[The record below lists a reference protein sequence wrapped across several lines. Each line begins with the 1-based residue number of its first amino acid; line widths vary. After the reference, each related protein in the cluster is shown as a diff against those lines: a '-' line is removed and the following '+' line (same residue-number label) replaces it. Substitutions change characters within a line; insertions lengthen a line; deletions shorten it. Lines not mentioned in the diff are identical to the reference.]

1 MKYTQSK
8 DALLS
13 LIREGGKL
21 DWMAQVK
28 LTALLSFPSMMAQLV
43 HIMMQ
48 YIDASMVGSLGAAA
62 SASIGL
68 VSTSIW
74 LFGSLCHAVSV
85 GFYVQVA
92 HRIGAND
99 FAGAR
104 EVLRQSFLACM
115 LFALMLSGIGVGV
128 SSYLPHW
135 LGGGEDICHNSSLY
149 FMFFSLCLPFSMLN
163 SLCAGMLRCS
173 GNMHI
178 PSILNI
184 GLCLLDVVFNWLLI
198 FPTRTYHLPFDHLPF
213 TDFNPQWS
221 MVNSQWSITIPG
233 AGLGVVGA
241 VLGTALAFI
250 ICSLLMCY
258 FTVVRSKEL
267 SLRQD
272 SGTFITQMKTL
283 RESIHISAPI
293 AMEHVILCGAQIVS
307 TIIVAPLGTVAIAAN
322 SFGITVEAL
331 CYMPGYGIA
340 DAATTLVG
348 QSLGAGRRFLARS
361 FGRITLG
368 MGMAF
373 MTLMAVVMYCCS
385 PALMSIMT
393 PDLDVQRLT
402 VQILRIEAFAEPMF
416 AASIVCYGIFV
427 GARDTLIPCTM
438 NLTSIWLARI
448 VPAALLA
455 ATMGLRGVW
464 IAMAGELCFRGIIF
478 LIRFRGDSWLKAFSK
493 HPKGEETSAA
503 G

>member
-1 MKYTQSK
+1 MNYTQSK
-8 DALLS
+8 DRLLS

-21 DWMAQVK
+21 DTLSQVK

-43 HIMMQ
+43 HILMQ
-48 YIDASMVGSLGAAA
+48 YIDASMVGSLGAHA

-68 VSTSIW
+68 VSTTIW
-74 LFGSLCHAVSV
+74 LFGSLCAAVSV

-92 HRIGAND
+92 HKIGAND

-104 EVLRQSFLACM
+104 EVLRQSFLSCL
-115 LFALMLSGIGVGV
+115 LFALVLSGIGVGI

-135 LGGGEDICHNSSLY
+135 LGGGDDICHDASLY
-149 FMFFSLCLPFSMLN
+149 FMFFSMCLPFSMLN

-184 GLCLLDVVFNWLLI
+184 GLCLLDVLFNWLLI
-198 FPTRTYHLPFDHLPF
+198 FPSRIIPLSLF
-213 TDFNPQWS
+213 TFHFSLN
-221 MVNSQWSITIPG
+221 VPG

-250 ICSLLMCY
+250 ICSSLMCY

-272 SGTFITQMKTL
+272 SGTFIPQISTL
-283 RESIHISAPI
+283 KESFHIAAPI
-293 AMEHVILCGAQIVS
+293 AVEHVILCGAQIVS
-307 TIIVAPLGTVAIAAN
+307 TLIVAPLGTVAIAAN

-331 CYMPGYGIA
+331 CYMPGYGIS
-340 DAATTLVG
+340 DAATALVG
-348 QSLGAGRRFLARS
+348 QSLGAGRRMLARS

-368 MGMAF
+368 MAMTF
-373 MTLMAVVMYCCS
+373 MTLMAVVMYCYS
-385 PALMSIMT
+385 PALLSVMT
-393 PDLDVQRLT
+393 PDADVQRLT
-402 VQILRIEAFAEPMF
+402 VQVLRIEAFAEPMF

-438 NLTSIWLARI
+438 NLASMWLVRI
-448 VPAALLA
+448 SLALLLVSRF
-455 ATMGLRGVW
+455 GLPGVW
-464 IAMAGELCFRGIIF
+464 IAMAVELCFRGIIF
-478 LIRFRGDSWLKAFSK
+478 LLRFRGNSWQGKFQ
-493 HPKGEETSAA
+493 
-503 G
+503 

>member
-8 DALLS
+8 DQLLS

-21 DWMAQVK
+21 DTLSQVK
-28 LTALLSFPSMMAQLV
+28 LTALLSFPSMMAQMV

-48 YIDASMVGSLGAAA
+48 YIDASMVGSLGASA

-68 VSTSIW
+68 VSTTIW
-74 LFGSLCHAVSV
+74 LFGSLCAAVSV

-92 HRIGAND
+92 HKIGAND

-104 EVLRQSFLACM
+104 EVLRQSFLSCI
-115 LFALMLSGIGVGV
+115 LFALVLSGIGVGI

-135 LGGGEDICHNSSLY
+135 LGGGEDICHDASLY

-173 GNMHI
+173 GNIHI

-184 GLCLLDVVFNWLLI
+184 GLCLLDVFFNWLLI
-198 FPTRTYHLPFDHLPF
+198 FPTRTLFG
-213 TDFNPQWS
+213 
-221 MVNSQWSITIPG
+221 ITIPG

-241 VLGTALAFI
+241 VLGTAIAFV
-250 ICSLLMCY
+250 ICSALMCY

-267 SLRQD
+267 SLKQD
-272 SGTFITQMKTL
+272 SGTFIPQLSTL
-283 RESIHISAPI
+283 RESVRIAAPI
-293 AMEHVILCGAQIVS
+293 AVEHVILCGAQIVS
-307 TIIVAPLGTVAIAAN
+307 TIIVAPLGTIAIAAN

-331 CYMPGYGIA
+331 CYMPGYGIS

-348 QSLGAGRRFLARS
+348 QSLGAGRRFLAKS

-368 MGMAF
+368 MGIMF
-373 MTLMAVVMYCCS
+373 MTLMAVIMYTTS
-385 PALMSIMT
+385 PVLMTFMT
-393 PDLDVQRLT
+393 PDVDVQHLT
-402 VQILRIEAFAEPMF
+402 VQVLRIEAFAEPMF

-427 GARDTLIPCTM
+427 GAKDTLIPCTM
-438 NLTSIWLARI
+438 NLMSMWLVRI
-448 VPAALLA
+448 SLALLLVSR
-455 ATMGLRGVW
+455 MGLQGVW
-464 IAMAGELCFRGIIF
+464 IAMAVELSFRGFIF
-478 LIRFRGDSWLKAFSK
+478 LIRFRSDSWLN
-493 HPKGEETSAA
+493 HMLQPKPSL
-503 G
+503 

>member
-21 DWMAQVK
+21 DWIAQVK
-28 LTALLSFPSMMAQLV
+28 LTALLSFPSMLAQLV

-48 YIDASMVGSLGAAA
+48 YIDASMVGSLGAQA

-74 LFGSLCHAVSV
+74 LFGSLCAAVSV

-92 HRIGAND
+92 HKIGAND

-104 EVLRQSFLACM
+104 EVLRQSFMACI
-115 LFALMLSGIGVGV
+115 LFALVLSCIGV
-128 SSYLPHW
+128 SISHYLPHW
-135 LGGGEDICHNSSLY
+135 LGGGEDICHDASLY
-149 FMFFSLCLPFSMLN
+149 FMFFSMCLPFSMLN

-173 GNMHI
+173 GNMHV

-184 GLCLLDVVFNWLLI
+184 GLCLLDVLFNWLLI
-198 FPTRTYHLPFDHLPF
+198 FPSRTYEGSI
-213 TDFNPQWS
+213 FNIQY
-221 MVNSQWSITIPG
+221 SIDIPG
-233 AGLGVVGA
+233 AGLGVAGA
-241 VLGTALAFI
+241 VLGTAIAFI
-250 ICSLLMCY
+250 ICSSLMCY

-272 SGTFITQMKTL
+272 SGTFIPQRSTL
-283 RESIHISAPI
+283 RESFRISAPI
-293 AMEHVILCGAQIVS
+293 AVEHVILCGAQIVS
-307 TIIVAPLGTVAIAAN
+307 TIIVAPLGTIAIAAN

-331 CYMPGYGIA
+331 CYMPGYGIS

-368 MGMAF
+368 MGITF

-385 PALMSIMT
+385 PALMSVMT
-393 PDLDVQRLT
+393 PDLNVQRLT
-402 VQILRIEAFAEPMF
+402 VEILRIEAFAEPMF

-438 NLTSIWLARI
+438 NLGSMWLVRI
-448 VPAALLA
+448 VLA
-455 ATMGLRGVW
+455 SILVTTMGLRGVW
-464 IAMAGELCFRGIIF
+464 IAMAIELCFRGIIF
-478 LIRFRGDSWLKAFSK
+478 LIRFRGDGWLKKFSVSK
-493 HPKGEETSAA
+493 
-503 G
+503 

>member
-8 DALLS
+8 DLLLS

-21 DWMAQVK
+21 DALSQVK
-28 LTALLSFPSMMAQLV
+28 LTALLSFPSMMAQMV

-48 YIDASMVGSLGAAA
+48 YIDASMVGSLGASA

-68 VSTSIW
+68 VSTTIW
-74 LFGSLCHAVSV
+74 LFGSLCAAVSV

-92 HRIGAND
+92 HKIGAND

-104 EVLRQSFLACM
+104 EVLRQSFLSCI
-115 LFALMLSGIGVGV
+115 LFALVLSGIGVGI

-135 LGGGEDICHNSSLY
+135 LGGGEDICHDASLY

-173 GNMHI
+173 GNIHI

-184 GLCLLDVVFNWLLI
+184 GLCLLDVFFNWLLI
-198 FPTRTYHLPFDHLPF
+198 FPTRTLFG
-213 TDFNPQWS
+213 
-221 MVNSQWSITIPG
+221 ITIPG

-241 VLGTALAFI
+241 VLGTAIAFV
-250 ICSLLMCY
+250 ICSALMCY

-267 SLRQD
+267 SLKQD
-272 SGTFITQMKTL
+272 SGTFIPQLSTL
-283 RESIHISAPI
+283 RESVRIAAPI
-293 AMEHVILCGAQIVS
+293 AVEHVILCGAQIVS
-307 TIIVAPLGTVAIAAN
+307 TIIVAPLGTIAIAAN

-331 CYMPGYGIA
+331 CYMPGYGIS

-348 QSLGAGRRFLARS
+348 QSLGAGRRFLAKS

-368 MGMAF
+368 MGIIF
-373 MTLMAVVMYCCS
+373 MTLMAVIMYTTS
-385 PALMSIMT
+385 PVLMTFMT
-393 PDLDVQRLT
+393 PDVDVQHLT
-402 VQILRIEAFAEPMF
+402 VQVLRIEAFAEPMF

-427 GARDTLIPCTM
+427 GAKDTLIPCTM
-438 NLTSIWLARI
+438 NLMSMWLVRI
-448 VPAALLA
+448 SLALLLVSG
-455 ATMGLRGVW
+455 MGLQGVW
-464 IAMAGELCFRGIIF
+464 IAMAVELSFRGLIF
-478 LIRFRGDSWLKAFSK
+478 LIRFRSDRWLN
-493 HPKGEETSAA
+493 HMPQPKPSL
-503 G
+503 

>member
-1 MKYTQSK
+1 MNYTQSK
-8 DALLS
+8 DRLLS

-21 DWMAQVK
+21 DTLSQVK

-43 HIMMQ
+43 HILMQ
-48 YIDASMVGSLGAAA
+48 YIDASMVGSLGAHA

-68 VSTSIW
+68 VSTTIW
-74 LFGSLCHAVSV
+74 LFGSLCAAVSV

-92 HRIGAND
+92 HKIGAND

-104 EVLRQSFLACM
+104 EVLRQSFLSCL
-115 LFALMLSGIGVGV
+115 LFALVLSGIGVGI

-135 LGGGEDICHNSSLY
+135 LGGGEDICHDASLY
-149 FMFFSLCLPFSMLN
+149 FMFFSMCLPFSMLN

-184 GLCLLDVVFNWLLI
+184 SLCLLDVFFNWLLI
-198 FPTRTYHLPFDHLPF
+198 FPTRIFHFSFF
-213 TDFNPQWS
+213 TFNFS
-221 MVNSQWSITIPG
+221 FNIPG

-250 ICSLLMCY
+250 ICSSLMCY

-272 SGTFITQMKTL
+272 SGTFIPQRSTL
-283 RESIHISAPI
+283 RESFRIAAPI
-293 AMEHVILCGAQIVS
+293 AVEHAILCGAQIVS
-307 TIIVAPLGTVAIAAN
+307 TLIVAPLGTIAIAAN
-322 SFGITVEAL
+322 SFGITIEAL
-331 CYMPGYGIA
+331 CYMPGYGIS

-348 QSLGAGRRFLARS
+348 QSLGAGRRLLAKS

-368 MGMAF
+368 MGMTF
-373 MTLMAVVMYCCS
+373 MTLMAVVMYCQS
-385 PALMSIMT
+385 PTLMSIMT
-393 PDLDVQRLT
+393 PDVAVQELT
-402 VQILRIEAFAEPMF
+402 VQVLRIEAFAEPMF

-438 NLTSIWLARI
+438 NLASMWFVRI
-448 VPAALLA
+448 SLALLLVS
-455 ATMGLRGVW
+455 TMGLQGVW
-464 IAMAGELCFRGIIF
+464 IAMAIELCFRGIIF
-478 LIRFRGDSWLKAFSK
+478 LIRFRGDNWLKAF
-493 HPKGEETSAA
+493 
-503 G
+503 

>member
-1 MKYTQSK
+1 MNYTQSK
-8 DALLS
+8 DRLLS

-21 DWMAQVK
+21 DILSQVK
-28 LTALLSFPSMMAQLV
+28 LTALLSFPSMMAQMV
-43 HIMMQ
+43 HILMQ
-48 YIDASMVGSLGAAA
+48 YIDAGMVGSLGASA

-74 LFGSLCHAVSV
+74 LFGSLCAAASV

-92 HRIGAND
+92 HKIGAND

-104 EVLRQSFLACM
+104 EILRQSFLSCI
-115 LFALMLSGIGVGV
+115 LFALVLSGIGISI

-135 LGGGEDICHNSSLY
+135 LGGGEDICHDASLY
-149 FMFFSLCLPFSMLN
+149 FMFFSMCLPFSMLN

-184 GLCLLDVVFNWLLI
+184 SLCLLDVFFNWLLI
-198 FPTRTYHLPFDHLPF
+198 FPTRIFQCSM
-213 TDFNPQWS
+213 FNGQWT
-221 MVNSQWSITIPG
+221 MTIPG

-241 VLGTALAFI
+241 VLGTAIAFI
-250 ICSLLMCY
+250 ICSSLMCY

-272 SGTFITQMKTL
+272 SGTYIPQLSTL
-283 RESIHISAPI
+283 RESFHIAAPI
-293 AMEHVILCGAQIVS
+293 AVEHVIMCGAQIVS
-307 TIIVAPLGTVAIAAN
+307 TIIVAPLGTIAIAAN

-331 CYMPGYGIA
+331 CYMPGYGIS

-348 QSLGAGRRFLARS
+348 QSLGAGRRLLARS

-368 MGMAF
+368 MGMTF
-373 MTLMAVVMYCCS
+373 MTLMAVVMFCYS
-385 PALMSIMT
+385 PALLSVMT
-393 PDLDVQRLT
+393 PDAAVQKLT
-402 VQILRIEAFAEPMF
+402 VQVLRIEAFAEPMF

-438 NLTSIWLARI
+438 NLASMWFVRI
-448 VPAALLA
+448 TLALLLVS
-455 ATMGLRGVW
+455 TMGLPGVW
-464 IAMAGELCFRGIIF
+464 IAMAMELCFRGIIF
-478 LIRFRGDSWLKAFSK
+478 LIRFHSDNWLKAFSK
-493 HPKGEETSAA
+493 
-503 G
+503 

>member
-1 MKYTQSK
+1 MNYTQSK
-8 DALLS
+8 DRLLS

-21 DWMAQVK
+21 DILSQVK
-28 LTALLSFPSMMAQLV
+28 LTALLSFPSMMAQMV
-43 HIMMQ
+43 HILMQ
-48 YIDASMVGSLGAAA
+48 YIDAGMVGSLGASA

-74 LFGSLCHAVSV
+74 LFGSLCAAASV

-92 HRIGAND
+92 HKIGAND
-99 FAGAR
+99 FGGAR
-104 EVLRQSFLACM
+104 EILRQSFLSCI
-115 LFALMLSGIGVGV
+115 LFALVLSGIGISI

-135 LGGGEDICHNSSLY
+135 LGGGEDICHDASLY
-149 FMFFSLCLPFSMLN
+149 FMFFSMCLPFSMLN

-184 GLCLLDVVFNWLLI
+184 SLCLLDVFFNWLLI
-198 FPTRTYHLPFDHLPF
+198 FPTRTFQLS
-213 TDFNPQWS
+213 TFNFQL
-221 MVNSQWSITIPG
+221 SINIPG

-241 VLGTALAFI
+241 VLGTAIAFI
-250 ICSLLMCY
+250 ICSSLMCY

-272 SGTFITQMKTL
+272 SGTYIPQLSTL
-283 RESIHISAPI
+283 RESFHIAAPI
-293 AMEHVILCGAQIVS
+293 AVEHVIMCGAQIVS
-307 TIIVAPLGTVAIAAN
+307 TIIVAPLGTIAITAN

-331 CYMPGYGIA
+331 CYMPGYGIS

-348 QSLGAGRRFLARS
+348 QSLGAGRRLLARS

-368 MGMAF
+368 MGMTF
-373 MTLMAVVMYCCS
+373 MTLMAVVMFCYS
-385 PALMSIMT
+385 PALLSVMT
-393 PDLDVQRLT
+393 PDVAVQKLT
-402 VQILRIEAFAEPMF
+402 VQVLRIEAFAEPMF

-438 NLTSIWLARI
+438 NLASMWFVRI
-448 VPAALLA
+448 TLALLLVS
-455 ATMGLRGVW
+455 TMGLPGVW
-464 IAMAGELCFRGIIF
+464 IAMAMELCFRGIIF
-478 LIRFRGDSWLKAFSK
+478 LIRFHSDSWLKAFSK
-493 HPKGEETSAA
+493 
-503 G
+503 

>member
-1 MKYTQSK
+1 MTYTQSK
-8 DALLS
+8 DQLLS

-21 DWMAQVK
+21 DTISQVK
-28 LTALLSFPSMMAQLV
+28 LAALLSFPSMMAQLV

-48 YIDASMVGSLGAAA
+48 YIDASMVGSLGAHA

-68 VSTSIW
+68 VSTTIW
-74 LFGSLCHAVSV
+74 LFGSLCSAASV

-92 HRIGAND
+92 HRIGACD

-104 EVLRQSFLACM
+104 QVLRQSFLSCI
-115 LFALMLSGIGVGV
+115 LFALVLSGIGVGI

-135 LGGGEDICHNSSLY
+135 LGGGEDICHDASLY
-149 FMFFSLCLPFSMLN
+149 FMFFSMCLPFSMLN

-178 PSILNI
+178 PSLLNM
-184 GLCLLDVVFNWLLI
+184 GMCLLDVVFNWLLI
-198 FPTRTYHLPFDHLPF
+198 FPSRTYHLPFNHLPF
-213 TDFNPQWS
+213 TDFSSQWS
-221 MVNSQWSITIPG
+221 MVNGQWSITIPG
-233 AGLGVVGA
+233 AGLGVAGA
-241 VLGTALAFI
+241 VLGTALAFV
-250 ICSLLMCY
+250 ICSGLMCY

-272 SGTFITQMKTL
+272 SGTFIPQLSTL
-283 RESIHISAPI
+283 REGIRIAAPI
-293 AMEHVILCGAQIVS
+293 AVEHVILCGAQIVS

-348 QSLGAGRRFLARS
+348 QSLGAGRRLLARS
-361 FGRITLG
+361 LGRITLG
-368 MGMAF
+368 MGMGM
-373 MTLMAVVMYCCS
+373 MTLMAVVMYTTS
-385 PALMSIMT
+385 PALMTLMT
-393 PDLDVQRLT
+393 PDPDVQRLT

-438 NLTSIWLARI
+438 NLSSIWLVRI
-448 VPAALLA
+448 ILA
-455 ATMGLRGVW
+455 YFLASTMGLRGVW
-464 IAMAGELCFRGIIF
+464 IAMAVELCFRGIIF
-478 LIRFRGDSWLKAFSK
+478 LIRFRGNSWLNKAPNK
-493 HPKGEETSAA
+493 TTKK
-503 G
+503 

>member
-8 DALLS
+8 DRLLS

-21 DWMAQVK
+21 DALAQIK
-28 LTALLSFPSMMAQLV
+28 LTALLSFPSMLAQMV

-48 YIDASMVGSLGAAA
+48 YIDASMVGSLGAHA

-68 VSTSIW
+68 VSTTIW
-74 LFGSLCHAVSV
+74 LFGSLCAAASV

-92 HRIGAND
+92 HKIGAND

-104 EVLRQSFLACM
+104 QVLRQSFLSCM
-115 LFALMLSGIGVGV
+115 LFALVLSAIGASI

-135 LGGGEDICHNSSLY
+135 LGGDADICHDATLY
-149 FMFFSLCLPFSMLN
+149 FLFFSLCLPFSMLN
-163 SLCAGMLRCS
+163 SLCSGMLRCS

-184 GLCLLDVVFNWLLI
+184 GLCLLDILFNWLLI
-198 FPTRTYHLPFDHLPF
+198 FPTRTYFG
-213 TDFNPQWS
+213 
-221 MVNSQWSITIPG
+221 ITIPG
-233 AGLGVVGA
+233 AGLGVAGA
-241 VLGTALAFI
+241 VLGTAIAYA
-250 ICSLLMCY
+250 ICSSLMCY

-272 SGTFITQMKTL
+272 SGTFLPQRETL
-283 RESIHISAPI
+283 RESIRIAAPI
-293 AMEHVILCGAQIVS
+293 AVEHVILCGAQIVS

-331 CYMPGYGIA
+331 CYMPGYGLS

-368 MGMAF
+368 MGITL
-373 MTLMAVVMYCCS
+373 MTLMAVVMYCYS
-385 PALMSIMT
+385 PALLSIMT
-393 PDLDVQRLT
+393 PDVAVQELT
-402 VQILRIEAFAEPMF
+402 VQVLRIEAFAEPMF

-438 NLTSIWLARI
+438 NLASIWFVRITLAY
-448 VPAALLA
+448 LLVSS
-455 ATMGLRGVW
+455 MGLQGVW
-464 IAMAGELCFRGIIF
+464 IAMAVELCFRGIIF
-478 LIRFRGDSWLKAFSK
+478 LIRFKGDGWLKAFSK
-493 HPKGEETSAA
+493 TNKGAE
-503 G
+503 

>member
-8 DALLS
+8 DRLLS

-21 DWMAQVK
+21 DTLSQVK

-48 YIDASMVGSLGAAA
+48 YIDASMVGSLGAHA

-68 VSTSIW
+68 VSTTIW
-74 LFGSLCHAVSV
+74 LFGSLCAAVSV

-92 HRIGAND
+92 HKIGASD
-99 FAGAR
+99 FVGAR
-104 EVLRQSFLACM
+104 QVLRQSFLSCI
-115 LFALMLSGIGVGV
+115 LFALMLSGIGVCI

-135 LGGGEDICHNSSLY
+135 LGGGADICHDASLY

-178 PSILNI
+178 SSILNI
-184 GLCLLDVVFNWLLI
+184 GLCLLDVLFNWLLI
-198 FPTRTYHLPFDHLPF
+198 FPTRTY
-213 TDFNPQWS
+213 QWS
-221 MVNSQWSITIPG
+221 MANGQWSITIPG
-233 AGLGVVGA
+233 ADLGVVGA
-241 VLGTALAFI
+241 VLGTAIAFG
-250 ICSLLMCY
+250 ICSMLMCY

-272 SGTFITQMKTL
+272 SEPPGSFLPQKNTL
-283 RESIHISAPI
+283 RESFRIAAPI
-293 AMEHVILCGAQIVS
+293 AVEHVILCGAQIMS

-331 CYMPGYGIA
+331 CYMPGYGIS

-368 MGMAF
+368 MGMTF
-373 MTLMAVVMYCCS
+373 MTLMGVVMYCCS
-385 PALMSIMT
+385 PALMSVMT
-393 PDLDVQRLT
+393 PDVDVQRLT
-402 VQILRIEAFAEPMF
+402 VQVLRIEAFAEPMF

-427 GARDTLIPCTM
+427 GAKDTLIPCTM
-438 NLTSIWLARI
+438 NLASIWFVRI
-448 VPAALLA
+448 SLALLLVSG
-455 ATMGLRGVW
+455 MGLRGVW
-464 IAMAGELCFRGIIF
+464 IAMAIELCFRGLIF
-478 LIRFRGDSWLKAFSK
+478 LLRFRGDSWLKRS
-493 HPKGEETSAA
+493 H
-503 G
+503 

>member
-1 MKYTQSK
+1 MNYTQSK
-8 DALLS
+8 DRLLS

-21 DWMAQVK
+21 DILSQVK
-28 LTALLSFPSMMAQLV
+28 LTALLSFPSMMAQMV
-43 HIMMQ
+43 HILMQ
-48 YIDASMVGSLGAAA
+48 YIDAGMVGSLGASA

-74 LFGSLCHAVSV
+74 LFGSLCAAASV

-92 HRIGAND
+92 HKIGAND
-99 FAGAR
+99 FGGAR
-104 EVLRQSFLACM
+104 EILRQSFLSCI
-115 LFALMLSGIGVGV
+115 LFALVLSGIGISI

-135 LGGGEDICHNSSLY
+135 LGGGEDICHDASLY
-149 FMFFSLCLPFSMLN
+149 FMFFSMCLPFSMLN

-184 GLCLLDVVFNWLLI
+184 SLCLLDVFFNWLLI
-198 FPTRTYHLPFDHLPF
+198 FPTRTYQLSIVNYQF
-213 TDFNPQWS
+213 S
-221 MVNSQWSITIPG
+221 MHIPG

-241 VLGTALAFI
+241 VLGTAIAFI
-250 ICSLLMCY
+250 ICSSLMCY

-272 SGTFITQMKTL
+272 SGTYIPQLSTL
-283 RESIHISAPI
+283 RESFHIAAPI
-293 AMEHVILCGAQIVS
+293 AVEHVIMCGAQIVS
-307 TIIVAPLGTVAIAAN
+307 TIIVAPLGTIAIAAN

-331 CYMPGYGIA
+331 CYMPGYGIS

-348 QSLGAGRRFLARS
+348 QSLGAGRRLLARS

-368 MGMAF
+368 MGMTF
-373 MTLMAVVMYCCS
+373 MTLMAVVMFCYS
-385 PALMSIMT
+385 PALLSVMT
-393 PDLDVQRLT
+393 PDVAVQKLT
-402 VQILRIEAFAEPMF
+402 VQVLRIEAFAEPMF

-438 NLTSIWLARI
+438 NLASMWFVRI
-448 VPAALLA
+448 TLALLLVS
-455 ATMGLRGVW
+455 TMGLPGVW
-464 IAMAGELCFRGIIF
+464 IAMAMELCFRGIIF
-478 LIRFRGDSWLKAFSK
+478 LIRFHSDSWLKAFSK
-493 HPKGEETSAA
+493 
-503 G
+503 

>member
-8 DALLS
+8 DQLLS

-21 DWMAQVK
+21 DALSQVK
-28 LTALLSFPSMMAQLV
+28 LTALLSFPSMMAQMV

-48 YIDASMVGSLGAAA
+48 YIDASMVGSLGASA

-68 VSTSIW
+68 VSTTIW
-74 LFGSLCHAVSV
+74 LFGSLCAAGSV

-92 HRIGAND
+92 HKIGAND

-104 EVLRQSFLACM
+104 EVLRQSFLSCI
-115 LFALMLSGIGVGV
+115 LFALVLSGIGVGI

-135 LGGGEDICHNSSLY
+135 LGGGEDICHDASLY

-173 GNMHI
+173 GNIHI

-184 GLCLLDVVFNWLLI
+184 GLCLLDVFFNWLLI
-198 FPTRTYHLPFDHLPF
+198 FPTRTLFG
-213 TDFNPQWS
+213 
-221 MVNSQWSITIPG
+221 ITIPG

-241 VLGTALAFI
+241 VLGTAIAFV
-250 ICSLLMCY
+250 ICSALMCY

-267 SLRQD
+267 SLKQD
-272 SGTFITQMKTL
+272 SGTFIPQLSTL
-283 RESIHISAPI
+283 RESVRIAAPI
-293 AMEHVILCGAQIVS
+293 AVEHVILCGAQIVS
-307 TIIVAPLGTVAIAAN
+307 TIIVAPLGTIAIAAN

-331 CYMPGYGIA
+331 CYMPGYGIS

-348 QSLGAGRRFLARS
+348 QSLGAGRRFLAKS

-368 MGMAF
+368 MGIMF
-373 MTLMAVVMYCCS
+373 MTLMAVVMYTTS
-385 PALMSIMT
+385 PVLMTFMT
-393 PDLDVQRLT
+393 PDVDVQHLT
-402 VQILRIEAFAEPMF
+402 VQVLRIEAFAEPMF

-427 GARDTLIPCTM
+427 GAKDTLIPCTM
-438 NLTSIWLARI
+438 NLMSMWLVRI
-448 VPAALLA
+448 SLALLLVSG
-455 ATMGLRGVW
+455 MGLQGVW
-464 IAMAGELCFRGIIF
+464 IAMAVELSFRGFIF
-478 LIRFRGDSWLKAFSK
+478 LIRFRSDSWLN
-493 HPKGEETSAA
+493 HMPQPKPSL
-503 G
+503 

>member
-8 DALLS
+8 DKLLS

-21 DWMAQVK
+21 DTLSQIK

-48 YIDASMVGSLGAAA
+48 YIDASMVGSLGAQA

-68 VSTSIW
+68 VSTTIW
-74 LFGSLCHAVSV
+74 LFGSLCAAASV

-92 HRIGAND
+92 HKIGASD
-99 FAGAR
+99 FVGAR
-104 EVLRQSFLACM
+104 QVLRQSFLSCI
-115 LFALMLSGIGVGV
+115 LFALVLSGIGVSI

-135 LGGGEDICHNSSLY
+135 LGGGEDICHDASLY

-184 GLCLLDVVFNWLLI
+184 GLCLLDVFFNWLLI
-198 FPTRTYHLPFDHLPF
+198 FPTRTYFG
-213 TDFNPQWS
+213 
-221 MVNSQWSITIPG
+221 ITIPG
-233 AGLGVVGA
+233 AGLGVAGA
-241 VLGTALAFI
+241 VLGTAIAFI
-250 ICSLLMCY
+250 ICSSLMCY

-272 SGTFITQMKTL
+272 NGTLTPSGRSFIPQKSTL
-283 RESIHISAPI
+283 RESFRIAAPI
-293 AMEHVILCGAQIVS
+293 GVEHAIMCGAQIAS
-307 TIIVAPLGTVAIAAN
+307 TWFVAKYGNTVAIAAN

-331 CYMPGYGIA
+331 CYMPGYGIS

-348 QSLGAGRRFLARS
+348 QSLGAGRRFLAKS

-368 MGMAF
+368 MGITF
-373 MTLMAVVMYCCS
+373 MSLMAVVMFCCS
-385 PALMSIMT
+385 PALLSIMT
-393 PDLDVQRLT
+393 PDAAVQQLT
-402 VQILRIEAFAEPMF
+402 VQVLRIEAFAEPMC

-427 GARDTLIPCTM
+427 GAKDTLIPCTM
-438 NLTSIWLARI
+438 NLTSIWLVRI
-448 VPAALLA
+448 VLIAILA
-455 ATMGLRGVW
+455 PTMGLQGIW
-464 IAMAGELCFRGIIF
+464 IAMAVELCFRGIIF
-478 LIRFRGDSWLKAFSK
+478 LIRFWGNSWLKAFSTTK
-493 HPKGEETSAA
+493 QK
-503 G
+503 

>member
-1 MKYTQSK
+1 MNYTQSK
-8 DALLS
+8 DRLLS

-21 DWMAQVK
+21 DTLSQVK

-48 YIDASMVGSLGAAA
+48 YIDASMVGSLGAQA

-68 VSTSIW
+68 VSTTIW
-74 LFGSLCHAVSV
+74 LFGSLCAAVSV

-99 FAGAR
+99 LAGAR
-104 EVLRQSFLACM
+104 EILRQSFLSCI
-115 LFALMLSGIGVGV
+115 LFALVLSGIGVAI

-135 LGGGEDICHNSSLY
+135 LGGGEDICHDASLY
-149 FMFFSLCLPFSMLN
+149 FMFFSMCLPFSMLN

-184 GLCLLDVVFNWLLI
+184 SLCLLDVFFNWLLI
-198 FPTRTYHLPFDHLPF
+198 FPTRTYQLSIVNYQF
-213 TDFNPQWS
+213 S
-221 MVNSQWSITIPG
+221 MHIPG

-241 VLGTALAFI
+241 VLGTAIAFI
-250 ICSLLMCY
+250 ICSSLMCY

-272 SGTFITQMKTL
+272 SGTYIPQLSTL
-283 RESIHISAPI
+283 RESFHIAAPI
-293 AMEHVILCGAQIVS
+293 AVEHVIMCGAQIVS
-307 TIIVAPLGTVAIAAN
+307 TIIVAPLGTIAIAAN

-331 CYMPGYGIA
+331 CYMPGYGIS

-348 QSLGAGRRFLARS
+348 QSLGAGRRLLARS

-368 MGMAF
+368 MGMTF
-373 MTLMAVVMYCCS
+373 MTLMAVVMFCYS
-385 PALMSIMT
+385 PALLSVMT
-393 PDLDVQRLT
+393 PDVAVQKLT
-402 VQILRIEAFAEPMF
+402 VQVLRIEAFAEPMF

-438 NLTSIWLARI
+438 NLASMWFVRI
-448 VPAALLA
+448 TLALLLVS
-455 ATMGLRGVW
+455 TMGLPGVW
-464 IAMAGELCFRGIIF
+464 IAMAMELCFRGIIF
-478 LIRFRGDSWLKAFSK
+478 LIRFHSDSWLKAFSK
-493 HPKGEETSAA
+493 
-503 G
+503 

>member
-1 MKYTQSK
+1 MNYTQSK
-8 DALLS
+8 DRLLS

-21 DWMAQVK
+21 DILSQVK
-28 LTALLSFPSMMAQLV
+28 LTALLSFPSMMAQMV
-43 HIMMQ
+43 HILMQ
-48 YIDASMVGSLGAAA
+48 YIDAGMVGSLGASA

-74 LFGSLCHAVSV
+74 LFGSLCAAASV

-92 HRIGAND
+92 HKIGAND

-104 EVLRQSFLACM
+104 EVLRQSFLSCI
-115 LFALMLSGIGVGV
+115 LFALILSGIGISI

-135 LGGGEDICHNSSLY
+135 LGGGEDICHDASLY
-149 FMFFSLCLPFSMLN
+149 FMFFSMCLPFSMLN

-184 GLCLLDVVFNWLLI
+184 SLCLLDVFFNWLLI
-198 FPTRTYHLPFDHLPF
+198 FPTRTYFG
-213 TDFNPQWS
+213 
-221 MVNSQWSITIPG
+221 ITIPG

-272 SGTFITQMKTL
+272 TGTFIPQLRTL
-283 RESIHISAPI
+283 RESFHISAPI
-293 AMEHVILCGAQIVS
+293 AVEHVIICGAQIVS
-307 TIIVAPLGTVAIAAN
+307 TIIVAPLGTIAIAAN

-331 CYMPGYGIA
+331 CYMPGYGIS

-348 QSLGAGRRFLARS
+348 QSLGAGRRLLARS

-368 MGMAF
+368 MGMTF
-373 MTLMAVVMYCCS
+373 MTLMAVVMYTAS
-385 PALMSIMT
+385 PALMSVMT
-393 PDLDVQRLT
+393 PDFDVQRLT

-438 NLTSIWLARI
+438 NLGSMWLVRI
-448 VPAALLA
+448 VLA
-455 ATMGLRGVW
+455 YILVSSMGLQGVW
-464 IAMAGELCFRGIIF
+464 IAMATELCFRGLIF
-478 LIRFRGDSWLKAFSK
+478 LLRFRTDSWLKAFSK
-493 HPKGEETSAA
+493 PQQGT
-503 G
+503 